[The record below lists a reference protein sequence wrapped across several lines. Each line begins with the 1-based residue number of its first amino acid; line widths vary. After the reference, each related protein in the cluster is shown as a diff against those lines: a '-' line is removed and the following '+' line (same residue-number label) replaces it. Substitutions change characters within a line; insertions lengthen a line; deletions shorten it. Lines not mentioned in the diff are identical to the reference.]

1 MPREKGVA
9 DRTLLIIK
17 PDAVERNLIG
27 QIIERL
33 ERARFKIVAM
43 KMVQLSY
50 DEARRFYAVHEGR
63 PFLDGLCKFM
73 SSGSIVPMI
82 IESSGDTVSGVRA
95 LIGATDPSQ
104 ASPGTVRHDL
114 AISLTKNS
122 VHASDGKETAKT
134 EIEFFFS

>member
-1 MPREKGVA
+1 MPKEKNMA

-33 ERARFKIVAM
+33 EKAGFKIAAM
-43 KMVQLSY
+43 KMIQLSY
-50 DEARRFYAVHEGR
+50 DQARKFYAVHEGR
-63 PFLDGLCKFM
+63 PFLDDLCNYM
-73 SSGSIVPMI
+73 SSGPVVPMI
-82 IESSGDTVSGVRA
+82 IESDSDTISGVRA
-95 LIGATDPSQ
+95 LIGTTDPSK
-104 ASPGTVRHDL
+104 AAPGTVRHDL